1 MDNNKYGHHNVPP
14 VGLNGFNKICFTDQK
29 EAENMLLNK
38 ALLPGQLTFAY
49 YYDND
54 SANGVNVMAAV
65 GTLKG
70 EKDNHI
76 FVSYETINQLID
88 SIDDSLDDYD
98 TSLIYIRK
106 EVMNKLSV
114 LEDEQ
119 TKLTNKVDNLLPD
132 MQPKFDEI
140 YTKLESLESAGKE
153 YTDTKVNELTEYI
166 NSSVMEK
173 INNYEGTMSDMI
185 LDASSKL
192 DNMQKEF
199 EVKAGELLNKHENV
213 YNTLDVSL
221 RNYVDNEML
230 GMQQF
235 VHSETTQAVIDMNAK
250 YAVLKK
256 AVASINASV
265 NDVDIKHNKKE
276 IELNRTIV
284 ETATQLTEDLQI
296 ANVSLINYINQQSE
310 LFNKRIDK
318 KIDELEFNVKSEN
331 IDLTNTVEEYQHNI
345 KNDIAVFNTSMRT
358 FVKSSL
364 ATVQTDVN
372 SKYSELKTYVTSNDA
387 SLLNYVN
394 ALEVAQ
400 KTYINK
406 HDSEIKSW
414 IATANTSLF
423 NIVRSTDS
431 KLKDDIDAMDSRHQA
446 MYRSVES
453 RLDNLIDDISTD
465 LNILVNEYNKEI
477 KNFTRKH
484 VSDLENQLKVQNVSL
499 VNYIDDKAQEGVNET
514 RLLNASLRTQLK
526 NTVNL
531 LNTSINNAIQ
541 YTDDEISNLKT
552 YVDNE
557 NSSIITYVDN
567 QDSKV
572 KLYAELKDKEVKN
585 YIDELEEQL
594 KKYSNEGNSSVVNY
608 IKLTK
613 DNIEEFVKKQDEDTL
628 KKAYIH
634 DDEIRNN
641 MIADYNAFV
650 RKQKDIDAS
659 LLNYVKNTDTSLFN
673 YIKNRDE
680 QIKRWIAIGDTS
692 IYNYFES
699 INTSLF
705 NYVTKKDTDLQNTI
719 ENTGTK

>member
-119 TKLTNKVDNLLPD
+119 TKLSNKVDNILPD

-199 EVKAGELLNKHENV
+199 EVKAEEILNRSENV

-284 ETATQLTEDLQI
+284 ETATQLTEDLQV

-345 KNDIAVFNTSMRT
+345 
-358 FVKSSL
+358 
-364 ATVQTDVN
+364 
-372 SKYSELKTYVTSNDA
+372 
-387 SLLNYVN
+387 
-394 ALEVAQ
+394 
-400 KTYINK
+400 
-406 HDSEIKSW
+406 
-414 IATANTSLF
+414 
-423 NIVRSTDS
+423 
-431 KLKDDIDAMDSRHQA
+431 
-446 MYRSVES
+446 
-453 RLDNLIDDISTD
+453 
-465 LNILVNEYNKEI
+465 
-477 KNFTRKH
+477 
-484 VSDLENQLKVQNVSL
+484 
-499 VNYIDDKAQEGVNET
+499 
-514 RLLNASLRTQLK
+514 
-526 NTVNL
+526 
-531 LNTSINNAIQ
+531 
-541 YTDDEISNLKT
+541 
-552 YVDNE
+552 
-557 NSSIITYVDN
+557 
-567 QDSKV
+567 
-572 KLYAELKDKEVKN
+572 
-585 YIDELEEQL
+585 
-594 KKYSNEGNSSVVNY
+594 
-608 IKLTK
+608 
-613 DNIEEFVKKQDEDTL
+613 
-628 KKAYIH
+628 
-634 DDEIRNN
+634 
-641 MIADYNAFV
+641 
-650 RKQKDIDAS
+650 
-659 LLNYVKNTDTSLFN
+659 
-673 YIKNRDE
+673 
-680 QIKRWIAIGDTS
+680 
-692 IYNYFES
+692 
-699 INTSLF
+699 
-705 NYVTKKDTDLQNTI
+705 
-719 ENTGTK
+719 

>member
-119 TKLTNKVDNLLPD
+119 TKLSNKVDNILPD

-153 YTDTKVNELTEYI
+153 YTDTKVNELTEYV

-185 LDASSKL
+185 LEL

-199 EVKAGELLNKHENV
+199 EVKAEEILNRSENV

-265 NDVDIKHNKKE
+265 NDVDIKHNNKE
-276 IELNRTIV
+276 TELNRTIV
-284 ETATQLTEDLQI
+284 ETATQLTEDLQV

-318 KIDELEFNVKSEN
+318 KIDELEFNVKSKN

-531 LNTSINNAIQ
+531 LNTSINNSIQ

-594 KKYSNEGNSSVVNY
+594 KKYSNEGDSSVVNY

-613 DNIEEFVKKQDEDTL
+613 ENIEEFVKKQDEDTL

-692 IYNYFES
+692 IYNYFKS
-699 INTSLF
+699 INT
-705 NYVTKKDTDLQNTI
+705 
-719 ENTGTK
+719 

>member
-1 MDNNKYGHHNVPP
+1 MAGFMDNNKYGHHNVPP

-119 TKLTNKVDNLLPD
+119 TKLSNKVDNILPD

-140 YTKLESLESAGKE
+140 YTKIESLKSIESAGKE

-199 EVKAGELLNKHENV
+199 EVKAEEILNRSENV

-284 ETATQLTEDLQI
+284 ETATQLTEDLQV

-446 MYRSVES
+446 MYRSIES

-531 LNTSINNAIQ
+531 LNTSINNSIQ

-659 LLNYVKNTDTSLFN
+659 LLNYVK
-673 YIKNRDE
+673 I
-680 QIKRWIAIGDTS
+680 QILHYLIILR
-692 IYNYFES
+692 
-699 INTSLF
+699 
-705 NYVTKKDTDLQNTI
+705 I
-719 ENTGTK
+719 EMSK

>member
-1 MDNNKYGHHNVPP
+1 MAGFMDNNKYGHHNVPP

-119 TKLTNKVDNLLPD
+119 TKLSNKVDNILPD

-199 EVKAGELLNKHENV
+199 EVKAEEILNRSENV

-284 ETATQLTEDLQI
+284 ETATQLTEDLQV

-318 KIDELEFNVKSEN
+318 KIDELEFNVKSKN

-531 LNTSINNAIQ
+531 LNTSINNSIQ

-613 DNIEEFVKKQDEDTL
+613 NNIEEFVKKQDEDTL

-673 YIKNRDE
+673 YI
-680 QIKRWIAIGDTS
+680 IKHKQRNVKPKAKII
-692 IYNYFES
+692 IV
-699 INTSLF
+699 LF
-705 NYVTKKDTDLQNTI
+705 YLKK
-719 ENTGTK
+719 

>member
-1 MDNNKYGHHNVPP
+1 MAGFMDNNKYGHHNVPP

-119 TKLTNKVDNLLPD
+119 NKLSNKVDNILPD

-199 EVKAGELLNKHENV
+199 EVKAEEILNRSENV

-235 VHSETTQAVIDMNAK
+235 VHSETAQAVIDMNAK

-284 ETATQLTEDLQI
+284 ETATQLTEDLQV

-318 KIDELEFNVKSEN
+318 KIDELEFNIKSEN

-484 VSDLENQLKVQNVSL
+484 VSNLENQLKVQNVSL

-531 LNTSINNAIQ
+531 LNTSINNSIQ

-572 KLYAELKDKEVKN
+572 KLYAELKEKEVKN
-585 YIDELEEQL
+585 YIDELEE
-594 KKYSNEGNSSVVNY
+594 
-608 IKLTK
+608 I
-613 DNIEEFVKKQDEDTL
+613 F
-628 KKAYIH
+628 
-634 DDEIRNN
+634 
-641 MIADYNAFV
+641 
-650 RKQKDIDAS
+650 
-659 LLNYVKNTDTSLFN
+659 
-673 YIKNRDE
+673 
-680 QIKRWIAIGDTS
+680 
-692 IYNYFES
+692 
-699 INTSLF
+699 
-705 NYVTKKDTDLQNTI
+705 
-719 ENTGTK
+719 